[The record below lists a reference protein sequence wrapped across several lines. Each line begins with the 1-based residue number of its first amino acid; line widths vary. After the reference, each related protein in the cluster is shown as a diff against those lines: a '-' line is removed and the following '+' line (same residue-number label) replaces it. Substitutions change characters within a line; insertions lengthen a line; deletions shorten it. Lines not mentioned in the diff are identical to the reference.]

1 MLKGFL
7 SHYQYDSEI
16 LTKILE
22 EKQGQMPPFE
32 EPKSRKTEFQSP
44 KAGKTLLFPS
54 ENNAFVEGKHTI
66 CRGKTYSLTWEN
78 QRFALLKQAFQPAQ
92 AF

>member
-1 MLKGFL
+1 
-7 SHYQYDSEI
+7 
-16 LTKILE
+16 
-22 EKQGQMPPFE
+22 MPTSQE
-32 EPKSRKTEFQSP
+32 DKVRKTEISKP
-44 KAGKTLLFPS
+44 KSSGKALLFPS